1 MSKENISIIPES
13 GYWLVTRENDPTP
26 IGAFDT
32 KAEAIRFG
40 SDKARRDGVLLFVRE
55 PDGRSGS
62 HVIVQPLA

>member
-1 MSKENISIIPES
+1 MSKENICIIPES
-13 GYWLVTRENDPTP
+13 GYWLVTRENNPTP

-40 SDKARRDGVLLFVRE
+40 SDKAKREGVLLFVRE

-62 HVIVQPLA
+62 HKLIESPA